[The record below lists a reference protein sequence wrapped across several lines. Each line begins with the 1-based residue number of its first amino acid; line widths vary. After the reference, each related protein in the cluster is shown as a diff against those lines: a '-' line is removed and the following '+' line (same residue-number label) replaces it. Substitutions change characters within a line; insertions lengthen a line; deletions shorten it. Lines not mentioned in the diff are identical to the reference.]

1 MNLTRINK
9 KKMNQKNII
18 NIIEKDFLNLNY
30 NADLIKVG
38 NVIRLAY
45 KIKEGEKERTQTYEG
60 LIISN
65 QNKNLGKSFTLRR
78 NVQGVG
84 VEQIF
89 LAHSPKILSVIKKQS
104 SKIRRAKLYF
114 IRKLKGKA
122 ARLKTKTEGK

>member
-1 MNLTRINK
+1 
-9 KKMNQKNII
+9 MNQKNII